1 MLSRKAK
8 YGLIASLDLARHFE
22 RGPRLIADI
31 ARDEEL
37 PRKFLELILLEL
49 KNAGF
54 LDSKKGKGGGYQL
67 AKSPHLITVGGI
79 VRAID
84 GPLAPVR
91 CASTMSPVPCEEC
104 LHPEWCGI
112 RLVMKDTRDAISSVL
127 DNTSLADVM
136 SRSDALREKTAKAD
150 MFYI

>member
-8 YGLIASLDLARHFE
+8 YGLIACIDLTRHYE

-31 ARDEEL
+31 AKDEEL

-67 AKSPHLITVGGI
+67 AKSPHQITIGGI
-79 VRAID
+79 IRAID

-91 CASTMSPVPCEEC
+91 CASVTAPVPCEEC

-112 RLVMKDTRDAISSVL
+112 RLVMRDTRDAIASVL
-127 DNTSLADVM
+127 DNTTLAEVM
-136 SRSDALREKTAKAD
+136 SRSDTLREKTGKAD